1 MSWHRRTILAGIGS
15 ACAAACVPIDPSRRG
30 RLAAKLNI
38 IEAASGGTLGVAFLN
53 TATGAIMGHNLGT
66 RFGHCSSFKLSL
78 AALTLWR
85 DQQSIDDADRLV
97 RWSEDELVAYSP
109 FTAPRTEQ
117 GATLSALAEATNTMP
132 GFDCEKRR
140 DHLYSRTGKAGETAR
155 EFGGPEAL
163 TRFWRLIGDTG
174 SRLDRI
180 EPALNHVPKG
190 ELRDT
195 TTPAAMVRTVAA
207 LCFGEVLKDANRQTL
222 RQWMVDTKTGARRV
236 RAGLPEGWTAG
247 DKTGTSFWPGMA
259 SLYVDIGFA
268 TPPARAPLTFATYYR
283 TPNIQTGVDPR
294 SEQVLAQVGEV
305 LAEYATL

>member
-117 GATLSALAEATNTMP
+117 GATLSALAEATQKTSDNSAANV
-132 GFDCEKRR
+132 
-140 DHLYSRTGKAGETAR
+140 LLR

-283 TPNIQTGVDPR
+283 APNIQSGVDPR